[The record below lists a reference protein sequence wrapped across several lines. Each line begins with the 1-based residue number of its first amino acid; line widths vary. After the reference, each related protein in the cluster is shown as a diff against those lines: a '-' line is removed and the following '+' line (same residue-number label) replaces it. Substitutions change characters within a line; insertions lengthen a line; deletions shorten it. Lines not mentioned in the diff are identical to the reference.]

1 MHLGSRLT
9 DKENGVILVNNR
21 DKVEWEEGLTVSAL
35 LERFRYTFPHI
46 IVKIN
51 GEVIPREQYP
61 TCTIPDAANV
71 WVIHL
76 IAGG

>member
-1 MHLGSRLT
+1 
-9 DKENGVILVNNR
+9 VILVNNR

-46 IVKIN
+46 IVKVD
-51 GEVIPREQYP
+51 GEVVPREEYP
-61 TCTIPDAANV
+61 TRTIPDDADV

>member
-1 MHLGSRLT
+1 MIR
-9 DKENGVILVNNR
+9 VNNR
-21 DKVEWEEGLTVSAL
+21 DEIAWEEGLTVSVL

-51 GEVIPREQYP
+51 GEVILPEEYSARAISDGADVQ
-61 TCTIPDAANV
+61 
-71 WVIHL
+71 VIHL

>member
-1 MHLGSRLT
+1 LHLGSRLT

-21 DKVEWEEGLTVSAL
+21 DKVEWEEDLTVSVL

-61 TCTIPDAANV
+61 TRTIPDAADV

>member
-1 MHLGSRLT
+1 MIR
-9 DKENGVILVNNR
+9 VNNR
-21 DKVEWEEGLTVSAL
+21 DEIEWEEGLTVSAL

-51 GEVIPREQYP
+51 GEVIRREEYP
-61 TCTIPDAANV
+61 TRTIPDGADV

>member
-1 MHLGSRLT
+1 MAEDAGLGESGL
-9 DKENGVILVNNR
+9 VIRVNNR
-21 DKVEWEEGLTVSAL
+21 DEIEWEEGLTVSDL
-35 LERFRYTFPHI
+35 LEWFRYTFAHI

-51 GEVIPREQYP
+51 GEVIRREDYP
-61 TCTIPDAANV
+61 KRTIPDGAEV

>member
-1 MHLGSRLT
+1 LHLRPKPTGN
-9 DKENGVILVNNR
+9 ENDVILVNNR

-61 TCTIPDAANV
+61 TRTIPDDADV